1 MSVFFANTG
10 LPKTWQAFPRSASTP
25 PRRRMRERD
34 KRSRTNA
41 RAQAL
46 TEQHDATSTRAQALA
61 HQRSRKRSR
70 TSARAHWL
78 QRAALPTTWQ
88 ALARSAW
95 NAFNCQA
102 SRRTPADSALN
113 APRCQETR
121 QASARS
127 ASRALPCSLGLSRC
141 GGRRGFHFLIAVSI
155 RTCDSYRDFMRCS
168 WQDACIF

>member
-1 MSVFFANTG
+1 MMR
-10 LPKTWQAFPRSASTP
+10 QAPAH
-25 PRRRMRERD
+25 
-34 KRSRTNA
+34 KRSRNSMM
-41 RAQAL
+41 R
-46 TEQHDATSTRAQALA
+46 QALA
-61 HQRSRKRSR
+61 HKRSRSKITRQALAHKRARNKATRRALAHKRSR

-88 ALARSAW
+88 APARSAW

-102 SRRTPADSALN
+102 SRQSPANSALN

-127 ASRALPCSLGLSRC
+127 ASRALPCSLGPSRC

-155 RTCDSYRDFMRCS
+155 RTCDSYRDLTRCS
-168 WQDACIF
+168 WQGTCIFSSGFHKNVRQL